1 MVATVSA
8 GTPAAAAGLKVG
20 DSVTEVDGEAVNGSE
35 SLVAQNR
42 ERSVGAKV
50 DLTVVRSGSSQQV
63 SVTLTKRPA
72 A

>member
-1 MVATVSA
+1 MGALLGVDLA
-8 GTPAAAAGLKVG
+8 
-20 DSVTEVDGEAVNGSE
+20 TEVDGEAVNGSE
-35 SLVAQNR
+35 SLVAQIR

-50 DLTVVRSGSSQQV
+50 DLTVVRSGTPQQI